1 MAKSNDSS
9 IISVVHP
16 VCCGIDVHKEKLS
29 ACLIKTEESGTEEV
43 LIQEFQTFTD
53 ELIRL
58 REWLIEHDCPVVAM
72 ESTGVYWQPVHNVIE
87 GCFAVILV
95 NARHVK
101 KVPGRKTDISDSKWL
116 AGLLRHGLL
125 RGSFIPP
132 REVREWRDLTRLRRK
147 HTETL
152 GDYKRRTQK
161 LFESANIKI
170 DSVASDLF
178 GVTGR
183 NLMKLLLS
191 GKSKITESDVKK
203 SMRGRIKN
211 KEDELYRSAQGFFSE
226 HHRFILSSLL
236 QTVEMV
242 ENEIKRIDQRLRTL
256 TSSHADLLER
266 LQEVTGVAEVSSHA
280 IVAEIGP
287 TLETF
292 PSSAAISS
300 WAGVCPGNNESAGK
314 RHSGRSP
321 VHRNHLKTIL
331 VEVAWAAVKKKGSYY
346 KEKFHRL
353 KARRGSK
360 RAIVAIAHKLLKCIY
375 HIIKDGT
382 RFKDLGEQFLTLRNK
397 ALALLQLKRKAHQ
410 LGYTLVPREQ

>member
-1 MAKSNDSS
+1 MAKRNDSN

-16 VCCGIDVHKEKLS
+16 ICCGLDVHKEKIS
-29 ACLIKTEESGTEEV
+29 ACLIKTDESGKDEA
-43 LIQEFQTFTD
+43 LIQEFQTYTD

-58 REWLIEHDCPVVAM
+58 RGWLIEHDCPVVAM
-72 ESTGVYWQPVHNVIE
+72 ESTGVYWRPVHNVLE
-87 GCFAVILV
+87 GYLEVILV
-95 NARHVK
+95 NARHVQ

-125 RGSFIPP
+125 HGSFIPP
-132 REVREWRDLTRLRRK
+132 REIREWRDLTRLRRK

-178 GVTGR
+178 GMTGR

-191 GKSKITESDVKK
+191 GKSKITKTDVKK

-211 KEDELYRSAQGFFSE
+211 KEAELYRSAQGFFSE

-236 QTVEMV
+236 QTIEMV
-242 ENEIKRIDQRLRTL
+242 ENEIKRIDERLCTL
-256 TSSHADLLER
+256 MSSHADLLER

-287 TLETF
+287 TLEAF
-292 PSSAAISS
+292 PSSAALSS
-300 WAGVCPGNNESAGK
+300 WSGVCPGNNESAGK

-397 ALALLQLKRKAHQ
+397 ALAFLQLKRRAHQ
-410 LGYTLVPREQ
+410 LGYRLVAQEQ

>member
-1 MAKSNDSS
+1 MAKRNDSS

-16 VCCGIDVHKEKLS
+16 ICCGLDVHKEKIS
-29 ACLIKTEESGTEEV
+29 ACLIRADESGREEA
-43 LIQEFQTFTD
+43 LIEEFQTYTD

-58 REWLIEHDCPVVAM
+58 RDWLIKHGCPVVAM
-72 ESTGVYWQPVHNVIE
+72 ESTGVYWRPVHNVLE
-87 GCFAVILV
+87 GYLDVILV

-125 RGSFIPP
+125 HGSFIPP

-178 GVTGR
+178 GMTGR

-236 QTVEMV
+236 QSIEML

-256 TSSHADLLER
+256 MRSHADLLER

-280 IVAEIGP
+280 ILAEIGP
-287 TLETF
+287 TLEAF
-292 PSSAAISS
+292 PSTTALSS
-300 WAGVCPGNNESAGK
+300 WSGVCPGNNESAGK

-346 KEKFHRL
+346 KDKFHRL

-382 RFKDLGEQFLTLRNK
+382 RFKDLGEEFLTLRNK
-397 ALALLQLKRKAHQ
+397 TLALLQLKRRAHQ
-410 LGYTLVPREQ
+410 LGYRLVAHEQ